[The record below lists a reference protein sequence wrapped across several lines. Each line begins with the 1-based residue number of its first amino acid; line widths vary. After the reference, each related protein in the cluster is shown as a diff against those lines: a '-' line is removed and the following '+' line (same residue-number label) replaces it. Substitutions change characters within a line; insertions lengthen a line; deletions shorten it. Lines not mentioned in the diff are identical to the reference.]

1 MKRKIAAIFAA
12 DIAGYSRLVA
22 EDEEET
28 LRRLA
33 SYRLVTDDFIAKG
46 GGRIFNTAGD
56 AVLAEFPSAVE
67 AVRCAI
73 DIQESLRTRNMAYPP
88 SRQMSFRIGITIG
101 DVVERDGDLLGDG
114 VNIAARLEGLAEIG
128 GICISRA
135 VHEQVANKLSVQFSD
150 IGAQEVKNIP
160 TPVHAYMVA
169 MRREDG
175 TYAVPQFKKPAS
187 VKPSPGAAPN
197 WMWPVAVMVV
207 CLVAIGVGG
216 FLYFTK
222 LELRNEARQSAVA
235 NKVAPVPSQT
245 PVAAPPVTPS
255 VAAAA
260 SAPPS
265 SLPPLPPG
273 ERFAAESVPFVTDKI
288 RAILANEYVAA
299 AEPKA
304 FALNLNGIIGLSS
317 SQPNEEAAKSAALE
331 LCQKHADNV
340 KSPRKCELYAVDS
353 AVIYPHGKPPV
364 PPLPWIRR
372 DPSTEKPFASKD
384 MPFARGPG
392 KERLETNYVPG
403 KKSKAI
409 VAGPGGNFTFY
420 TDGATV
426 AEVVRRTLETCG
438 SLAGVPCMVVAVDDV
453 FVVPVPTIMKPTGF
467 FKAADNSSIAVDAR
481 ADVAR
486 QLAEGSSGWHA
497 VAVGSFGRPGLALK
511 ASNEQD
517 AVNGALSDCAK
528 RDSNC
533 RVIAIGPFEV
543 GPN

>member
-1 MKRKIAAIFAA
+1 
-12 DIAGYSRLVA
+12 
-22 EDEEET
+22 
-28 LRRLA
+28 
-33 SYRLVTDDFIAKG
+33 
-46 GGRIFNTAGD
+46 
-56 AVLAEFPSAVE
+56 
-67 AVRCAI
+67 
-73 DIQESLRTRNMAYPP
+73 
-88 SRQMSFRIGITIG
+88 
-101 DVVERDGDLLGDG
+101 
-114 VNIAARLEGLAEIG
+114 
-128 GICISRA
+128 
-135 VHEQVANKLSVQFSD
+135 
-150 IGAQEVKNIP
+150 
-160 TPVHAYMVA
+160 
-169 MRREDG
+169 
-175 TYAVPQFKKPAS
+175 
-187 VKPSPGAAPN
+187 
-197 WMWPVAVMVV
+197 MWPVAVMVV

-235 NKVAPVPSQT
+235 NKAAPVPPQT

-265 SLPPLPPG
+265 SPPPLPAG
-273 ERFAAESVPFVTDKI
+273 ERFSAESVPFVTDKI

-331 LCQKHADNV
+331 LCQKRADNV

-409 VAGPGGNFTFY
+409 VVGPGGNFTFY

-453 FVVPVPTIMKPTGF
+453 FVVPVPTVMKPTGL
-467 FKAADNSSIAVDAR
+467 FKAADNSSIAADAR
-481 ADVAR
+481 ADVTH
-486 QLAEGSSGWHA
+486 QLAEASSGWNA
-497 VAVGSFGRPGLALK
+497 VAVGSSGRPGLALK

-517 AVNGALSDCAK
+517 AVNGALSDCTK

-533 RVIAIGPFEV
+533 RVIAIGPFQV